1 MIIRERTPILVI
13 VYAVYLVFEGLSL
26 RACSRAISPF
36 AVRSHKSVWMWM
48 QQLSPL
54 EQRFKA
60 RRARLFL
67 IDETMVQVK
76 GSEAW
81 IWVCYEPFQK
91 EAVSRTVVL
100 LD

>member
-1 MIIRERTPILVI
+1 
-13 VYAVYLVFEGLSL
+13 
-26 RACSRAISPF
+26 
-36 AVRSHKSVWMWM
+36 M